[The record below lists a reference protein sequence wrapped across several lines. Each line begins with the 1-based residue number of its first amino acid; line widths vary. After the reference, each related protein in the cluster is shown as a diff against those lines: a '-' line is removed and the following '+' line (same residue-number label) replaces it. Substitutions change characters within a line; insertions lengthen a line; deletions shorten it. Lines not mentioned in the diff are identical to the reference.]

1 MISIDYF
8 KLSFGVIILSLK
20 KTKFLK
26 LALLVLFL
34 CFIIGWLSFGE
45 RGFIHLH
52 KMDKEREAYLKRI
65 SDLEQEKQSLLEE
78 IKRLRTDKAHIESLA
93 RRELGLI
100 KDDEI
105 LYRFMREKDTQPS
118 SEKGK
123 DDDQIK

>member
-1 MISIDYF
+1 
-8 KLSFGVIILSLK
+8 
-20 KTKFLK
+20 
-26 LALLVLFL
+26 
-34 CFIIGWLSFGE
+34 
-45 RGFIHLH
+45 
-52 KMDKEREAYLKRI
+52 MDKEREAYLKRI

-123 DDDQIK
+123 DDDQIKWSSNDKIQMSNKIQNPNFLKRISNQPKNPRINIEQEIMNVEGRFTVHGLRF